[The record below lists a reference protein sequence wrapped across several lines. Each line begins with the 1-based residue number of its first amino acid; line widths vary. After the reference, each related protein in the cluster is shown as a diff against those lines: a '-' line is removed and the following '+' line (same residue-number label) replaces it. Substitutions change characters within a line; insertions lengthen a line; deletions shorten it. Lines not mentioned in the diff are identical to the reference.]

1 MMMSAAAPDAF
12 LTIPGTAADHLYRE
26 GSAKASFWEVLFG
39 SRLALEKRTRVSAL
53 PDGTRMFDVPVASIE
68 AALFESALRFMA
80 AQTEGEAFGR
90 AGSLISSKAVGLA
103 LIGLQPQGTAVASF
117 RLHIRSRGGAA
128 STPEVAEA
136 FAKWFEA
143 ERSRLTSIL
152 APFGF
157 TPQ

>member
-12 LTIPGTAADHLYRE
+12 LTIAGTVADHLYRE

-53 PDGTRMFDVPVASIE
+53 PDGTRMFDVPVGSIE
-68 AALFESALRFMA
+68 SALFENALRFMV

-103 LIGLQPQGTAVASF
+103 LIGLQPQGTAVASR
-117 RLHIRSRGGAA
+117 RLW
-128 STPEVAEA
+128 V
-136 FAKWFEA
+136 
-143 ERSRLTSIL
+143 
-152 APFGF
+152 
-157 TPQ
+157 